1 MIRMIEIKPNIYFV
15 GVKNPEMRIF
25 DVFFKTER
33 GTTYNSYL
41 IVGKEKV
48 ALIDTVKEP
57 FKDEFIKNI
66 EEIIPLEKINY
77 IITLHHEPDHS
88 GALKYILEKSNAKVV
103 ISKNAGL
110 FLKQIL
116 HKDVNPMLVGDND
129 KINLGDLTIEF
140 IQAPFLHWPDTM
152 FAYVPERNILFTCDF
167 LGAHFSDNSIY
178 NDESIDFSYAFEHY
192 YKIIM
197 RPFKDYVLQAIKK
210 IENKK
215 IDMIAPSHGMILRKD
230 PWKYVELYKTWSTP
244 KPREFK
250 RALIF
255 YASPYGGTGRLANSI
270 ATGLVES
277 GVHVE
282 LFDLAGT
289 VIDDSLLDLIENSDA
304 LIVGSATLNGDA
316 IKPVWDLLSSL
327 TTINLRNKIGF
338 AFGTFAWSGE
348 APKLIE
354 NRLKDLKLKVPETF
368 IRAGI
373 IPTEDDLRIAKEAGK
388 KLAQYIIGSSSS
400 AQA

>member
-1 MIRMIEIKPNIYFV
+1 MIEIKPNIYFV

-77 IITLHHEPDHS
+77 VITLHHEPDHS

-103 ISKNAGL
+103 ISKTAGL

-178 NDESIDFSYAFEHY
+178 NDESIDFSHAFEHY

-197 RPFKDYVLQAIKK
+197 RPFKDYVLQAIRK
-210 IENKK
+210 IENKR

-270 ATGLVES
+270 AAGLVES

-289 VIDDSLLDLIENSDA
+289 VIDDSLLELIENSDA

>member
-1 MIRMIEIKPNIYFV
+1 MIEIKPNIYFV

-77 IITLHHEPDHS
+77 VITLHHEPDHS

-103 ISKNAGL
+103 ISKTAGL

-197 RPFKDYVLQAIKK
+197 RPFKDYVLQAIRK
-210 IENKK
+210 IENKR

-270 ATGLVES
+270 AAGLVES

-289 VIDDSLLDLIENSDA
+289 VIDDSLLELIENSDA

-388 KLAQYIIGSSSS
+388 RLAQYIIGSSSS

>member
-1 MIRMIEIKPNIYFV
+1 MIEIKPNIYFV